1 LIFSYL
7 KIVLVIHQTSG
18 GEISNAN
25 IAYDMHTLE
34 ELWRNDRQNFT
45 KVVSKSRK
53 INVKR

>member
-1 LIFSYL
+1 
-7 KIVLVIHQTSG
+7 VLVIHQTSG